1 MNEKDKGKKPV
12 TPAPVTKKEIKKD
25 PVKATDKP
33 TKR

>member
-25 PVKATDKP
+25 PAKATDKP